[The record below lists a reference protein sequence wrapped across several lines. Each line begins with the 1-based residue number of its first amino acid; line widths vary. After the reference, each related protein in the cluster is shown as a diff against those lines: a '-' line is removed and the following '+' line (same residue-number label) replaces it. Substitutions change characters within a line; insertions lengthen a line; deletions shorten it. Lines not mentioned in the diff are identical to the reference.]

1 MRTSLCLHFNIQ
13 GIVSYFTWFSWTAM
27 LLAVFGAKSIPN
39 SSGIGRVLEKRSNSK
54 ILKYSTLIL
63 GVVDCD
69 PCSGFPGELVVHVV
83 ALEDVN
89 PVKKNYKRFVWYV
102 WGSYIF
108 WTAPDLETSLV
119 QVHFLSLSLS
129 LWPPLKKRN
138 FLERKP
144 WKFLPLQCFRWSWM
158 WNSFHR
164 PG

>member
-1 MRTSLCLHFNIQ
+1 
-13 GIVSYFTWFSWTAM
+13 M

-102 WGSYIF
+102 
-108 WTAPDLETSLV
+108 
-119 QVHFLSLSLS
+119 
-129 LWPPLKKRN
+129 
-138 FLERKP
+138 
-144 WKFLPLQCFRWSWM
+144 
-158 WNSFHR
+158 
-164 PG
+164 